1 MPGIF
6 LTTNVF
12 AHVGG
17 LFFPLSFT
25 RKKAW
30 QRKRTV
36 AAAYARL
43 DRRFLE
49 KSFAK
54 TSISLPDVWKFS
66 FFGVHGSALTGC
78 RPLQGLRPRTPA
90 DCKRLDVLR
99 KVWVSSLQA
108 VVCRQSEPITV

>member
-30 QRKRTV
+30 QKGCV
-36 AAAYARL
+36 WFDSYG
-43 DRRFLE
+43 
-49 KSFAK
+49 
-54 TSISLPDVWKFS
+54 LPP
-66 FFGVHGSALTGC
+66 LTGAS
-78 RPLQGLRPRTPA
+78 PPYPR
-90 DCKRLDVLR
+90 
-99 KVWVSSLQA
+99 SLQA
-108 VVCRQSEPITV
+108 FVCFAGVLGKQSASGCLQTKRANHSLNAYGCEHREGASAQDRM

>member
-43 DRRFLE
+43 DRRFFK
-49 KSFAK
+49 KSLAK
-54 TSISLPDVWKFS
+54 TSICLPDVWKFS
-66 FFGVHGSALTGC
+66 FFGVYGSALTGC
-78 RPLQGLRPRTPA
+78 RAFLRSIMWQGRVLQGISEGA
-90 DCKRLDVLR
+90 YY
-99 KVWVSSLQA
+99 
-108 VVCRQSEPITV
+108 VCNRAT